1 VRVVRK
7 EISDEMGWLVKMRK
21 FLVMTE
27 DGRGHGW
34 ELTIWLKIT
43 VYSRIPPPPRM
54 ERSQY
59 MDGSSSTRSLDIA
72 GGC

>member
-21 FLVMTE
+21 SLVMIE

-43 VYSRIPPPPRM
+43 VYSRIPPPPSM

-59 MDGSSSTRSLDIA
+59 MDESSSRRFLDNV